1 MDEGGPKRGLLAKL
15 KHVFR
20 PGGLSQEQFEEEI
33 QDLLDQG
40 AETGVISPSEGE
52 MIQSIF
58 EFGETVAREIMTP
71 RTAIA
76 GVSSSAPLGEV
87 IKTVLA
93 EGYSRLPV
101 YTGDIDHIEGV
112 LIVKDLLTL
121 WGSPPEATIPPAI
134 IRPPLFVPLS
144 KKIGEILSEL
154 RHRKSHMTFVLDEY
168 GGIAGLI
175 TLEDIIEEIIGDI
188 HDEYDHDEETI
199 IPRNEGVWLADGQAS
214 IHDLRQLLGRDLPD
228 SEYETISGFL
238 TGFLGRVPKAQ
249 ETIVWEDV
257 TFIILAA
264 DERKI
269 RQLEVCLGDAKPD
282 AAPPEA
288 PDGPAEP
295 PSPSAGKNS
304 GPSEGGA
311 GNVPA

>member
-15 KHVFR
+15 KHVFK

-40 AETGVISPSEGE
+40 AETGVISPREGE

-58 EFGETVAREIMTP
+58 EFGDTVAREIMTP

-76 GVSSSAPLGEV
+76 GVSATAPLGEI
-87 IKTVLA
+87 IKTFLA

-101 YTGDIDHIEGV
+101 YEGDIDHIEGV
-112 LIVKDLLTL
+112 LMVKDLLTL
-121 WGSPPEATIPPAI
+121 WGSSPESTIPANI
-134 IRPPLFVPLS
+134 VRPPLFVPLS

-199 IPRNEGVWLADGQAS
+199 TFQGEGNWLVDGQAS
-214 IHDLRQLLGRDLPD
+214 IYDLGQQLGRELPD
-228 SEYETISGFL
+228 SEYETVGGFL
-238 TGFLGRVPKAQ
+238 TGFLGHVPKAQ
-249 ETIVWEDV
+249 EVIHWEDL
-257 TFIILAA
+257 TFIVLEA
-264 DERKI
+264 DDRKI
-269 RQLEVCLGDAKPD
+269 RRLELRLDD
-282 AAPPEA
+282 DEA
-288 PDGPAEP
+288 PRAPETANGL
-295 PSPSAGKNS
+295 GI
-304 GPSEGGA
+304 
-311 GNVPA
+311 